1 MQWQVSKKIYKNDI
15 FTYYALPIEY
25 FDNIPAGSVL
35 TRITSDVSKIKILSK
50 SIFSDVIVA
59 IIKIVVMYTIM
70 LVIDYKLSLILL
82 FLYQYFMD

>member
-1 MQWQVSKKIYKNDI
+1 MQ
-15 FTYYALPIEY
+15 LPIEY